1 MQSQESQQSQE
12 NQESQDLSYM
22 SDGGYEDDDD
32 DAPVAALPTHAE
44 MSVDKLA
51 AEQAEQINQ
60 VAALLEVP
68 LVSASVLLRTF
79 QWNTERLLEQYYEDS
94 DRVLEKAGLGS
105 PSATKRQKS
114 GDGDAGGTEEVTCGV
129 CFCDVPRAESSSNER
144 CGHRFC
150 NDCWTGH
157 LRVQITEGNAQAVVC
172 MQDGCRALVELPMV
186 QALVDAKLFAT
197 FARFAQKQFVDDN
210 PHLKFCPA
218 AGCENVIKVRDLGR
232 PEIRCS
238 CGFVFC
244 FGCSRE
250 AQIT

>member
-1 MQSQESQQSQE
+1 MTW
-12 NQESQDLSYM
+12 LA
-22 SDGGYEDDDD
+22 DDDD
-32 DAPVAALPTHAE
+32 DTPVAALPVHTE
-44 MSVDKLA
+44 MSVAALA
-51 AEQAEQINQ
+51 AEQAEQIGQ

-79 QWNTERLLEQYYEDS
+79 QWNTEKLIEQFYEDS

-105 PSATKRQKS
+105 SAKRQRS
-114 GDGDAGGTEEVTCGV
+114 GDGDAGDTEEVTCGV
-129 CFCDVPRAESSSNER
+129 CFCDVPRAESAANER

-186 QALVDAKLFAT
+186 QALVDAKLFAA

-210 PHLKFCPA
+210 PYLKFCPT
-218 AGCENVIKVRDLGR
+218 AG
-232 PEIRCS
+232 
-238 CGFVFC
+238 
-244 FGCSRE
+244 
-250 AQIT
+250 